1 MKIERNKGCFSENV
15 LINNES
21 IFKHEYDTRTDEEI
35 SNLKQLILDEIS
47 KIKDNLDMNDWSTI
61 TEILTSKGNFEYDEV
76 NSKDYDSCDQCGD
89 YGFNHIYNRKD

>member
-76 NSKDYDSCDQCGD
+76 RNFWFSKSGSTMKLNIS
-89 YGFNHIYNRKD
+89 F